1 MPDEEQPYQV
11 YNPQALLIVVSGPSG
26 VGKDATLQEL
36 KRREF
41 PLHYVVTVTSRP
53 KRDGEVEGV
62 DYFFVTRE
70 QFERLIQEKAL
81 LEYAVVYNDYKGIP
95 KEQVSRAMQSGLD
108 VILRVDVQGAATLRK
123 LYPEAVLIFLAPES
137 EYELRKRL
145 LERRTE
151 TSVQLQARLDI
162 AKEEMKR
169 CWEFDYVVVNS
180 TGRLCETAKTIED
193 IIHAEHHHIPHRKVR
208 L

>member
-1 MPDEEQPYQV
+1 MPDEEQPYKV
-11 YNPQALLIVVSGPSG
+11 YNPQPLLIVVSGPSG

-36 KRREF
+36 KRRQY

-53 KRDGEVEGV
+53 KRDEEVEGV

-70 QFERLIQEKAL
+70 QFEQLIHEDAL
-81 LEYAVVYNDYKGIP
+81 IEYAVVYKDYKGIP
-95 KEQVSRAMQSGLD
+95 KEQVRRALQSGLD

-123 LYPEAVLIFLAPES
+123 LYPEAILVFLAPEN
-137 EYELRKRL
+137 ENELRKRL

-151 TSVQLQARLDI
+151 TPSQLQARLDI
-162 AKEEMKR
+162 AQEEMKR
-169 CWEFDYVVVNS
+169 CGEFNYVVVNS
-180 TGRLCETAKTIED
+180 TGCLSETAKTIEA
-193 IIHAEHHHIPHRKVR
+193 IIHTEHHRIPHRKVK